1 MEFLAEDWEYGH
13 RRLFLETDK
22 RIINLI
28 SLSVRSVAEPGA
40 VYLELRSK
48 PLSHANGV
56 LND

>member
-28 SLSVRSVAEPGA
+28 ALSVRSVAEPG
-40 VYLELRSK
+40 VFYPELRSK
-48 PLSHANGV
+48 PLSHENGV
-56 LND
+56 LRD